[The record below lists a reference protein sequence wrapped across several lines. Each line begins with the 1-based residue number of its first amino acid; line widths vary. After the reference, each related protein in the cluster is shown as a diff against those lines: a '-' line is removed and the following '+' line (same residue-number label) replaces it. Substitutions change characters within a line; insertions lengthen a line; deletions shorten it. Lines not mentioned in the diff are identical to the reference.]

1 MYAKTLWTKGVIDG
15 NDAQHFGFVFYG
27 LRNSGL
33 DTSLCD
39 LCFLFY
45 VSTTTKGEVN
55 VQHVRRIFLG
65 LHVAVWIYVLDKRC
79 DFCWYGNQA
88 QSRKKGKDFL

>member
-1 MYAKTLWTKGVIDG
+1 MYAKTSWTKGVIDG

-33 DTSLCD
+33 DTGLCD

-55 VQHVRRIFLG
+55 V
-65 LHVAVWIYVLDKRC
+65 
-79 DFCWYGNQA
+79 
-88 QSRKKGKDFL
+88 